1 MTGRPNLTH
10 EATLLRDHDRASRDQ
25 ATDRLLSVSVAG
37 ELAHLTFYRVN
48 DLDKPMGFWEL
59 NQEAEIAVNAS
70 VLYEA
75 LGTAMREDDR
85 DLMTHGQRPGA
96 DPDGRVHHRTGP
108 AALRE
113 RA

>member
-10 EATLLRDHDRASRDQ
+10 EATLLRDYDHAGRDEVG
-25 ATDRLLSVSVAG
+25 DRLLSVSVAG
-37 ELAHLTFYRVN
+37 ELAFLTFYRVN
-48 DLDKPMGFWEL
+48 DLDKPMESQEL
-59 NQEAEIAVNAS
+59 EKLAEIAVNAS
-70 VLYEA
+70 VLYET

-85 DLMTHGQRPGA
+85 DMFTHGPSPGA
-96 DPDGRVHHRTGP
+96 DPDGRIHAQGGR